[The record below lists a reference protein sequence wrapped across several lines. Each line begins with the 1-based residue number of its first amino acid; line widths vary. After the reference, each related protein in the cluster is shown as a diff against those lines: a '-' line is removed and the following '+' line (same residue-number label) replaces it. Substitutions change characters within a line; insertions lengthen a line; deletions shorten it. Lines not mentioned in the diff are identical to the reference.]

1 MLIFWLVAGLML
13 LLALAFALVPLLRA
27 RKEPELSRRE
37 ANLAVL
43 RTQREELERDVASGT
58 LPAGARDEALEEL
71 VTRAGEDLAA
81 SEEAASR
88 AGNRPWKSIAA
99 LTALLPAC
107 AIGLYFAIGNPAA
120 IEIARQDPA
129 PAEVTDKQ
137 IEAMVAS
144 LGEKVKARPDDFQG
158 WALYA
163 RSLNAMGRFK
173 EASEAYAHV
182 ATLAPGDAGILADW
196 ADSLAMAQ
204 GKNLSGKPYELAR
217 RALAIDPAN
226 SKALALSGTA
236 ALNEGDFATALKYWQ
251 ALAAVVP
258 PGSEQ
263 AQQVESVIAEVRE
276 RAAAAGKPLGGAP
289 SAVAKAPA
297 AAPVA
302 AAKAPVP
309 APPAASAGASV
320 TGTVTISPELA
331 SKVAITD
338 TLFVYARAESGS
350 RMPLAILRV
359 PAKELPKSFSL
370 DDSMA
375 MAPTAKIS
383 SAQAVII
390 EARVSKSG
398 GATPAPGDLVGTSA
412 AVKPGAQGLRI
423 VIDKVIP

>member
-99 LTALLPAC
+99 LAAVLPAC

-120 IEIARQDPA
+120 IDVARQDPA

-302 AAKAPVP
+302 AAKVP

-359 PAKELPKSFSL
+359 PAKELPKRFSL

-398 GATPAPGDLVGTSA
+398 GAAAQAGDLVGTSA
-412 AVKPGAQGLRI
+412 AVKPGAQGLKV